1 MKGRVDV
8 NFTSS
13 EDRLQK
19 HRALVISK
27 PLISDSGEYTC
38 SIQTFQTQ
46 AKKSAKMQIVGKFFQ
61 VFFSFHKY
69 L

>member
-38 SIQTFQTQ
+38 SIQTFQSQ
-46 AKKSAKMQIVGKFFQ
+46 AKKSAKMLIVGKFFQ
-61 VFFSFHKY
+61 MFFSFHKS